1 MHTKQIFILLFLKT
15 AMARTDNLR
24 KQHDQLIALT
34 QEISRNLTL
43 SEVSTKT
50 INITMLLSKLTGLLQ
65 VHASSEDK
73 FLYPGLL
80 KATDT
85 KVKTITKRFLD
96 EMGGIDKA
104 VSEHNTKWTIQIIK
118 EKPNEFIKETK
129 QLLATLGVR
138 INKENAELY
147 PLADTL

>member
-1 MHTKQIFILLFLKT
+1 
-15 AMARTDNLR
+15 MARTDNLR

-73 FLYPGLL
+73 YLYPGLL

>member
-1 MHTKQIFILLFLKT
+1 
-15 AMARTDNLR
+15 MARTDNLR

-104 VSEHNTKWTIQIIK
+104 INEHNTKWTIQIIK

>member
-1 MHTKQIFILLFLKT
+1 
-15 AMARTDNLR
+15 MARTDNLR